1 MVAGQ
6 NGEANAL
13 KLGELSRK
21 WLEKQKDTLKPSSYA
36 AYRKAVEAHILPAM
50 GELPLNGI
58 GRAQVEGFL
67 QLLAEKGLGRKSV
80 EDIYVKLKG
89 ILKLGVSLGCL
100 EHIAFCPE
108 IPAQKRAA
116 PKTIEADER
125 EKLTSYWLLR
135 KDPVSLGFL
144 MCLYMGLSSGEL
156 CALRWEDISQETGR
170 IRVERKIQRLSKED
184 AAGSAKTEV
193 CTVPVQQRL
202 IPIPGRL
209 RSLLQNAQEETG
221 YFLPGGEGQPMEM
234 RTLQRRLV
242 KDGKVCG
249 LEGSLNFQ
257 LLRATFIR
265 YRAENGTD
273 FYTMSQ
279 ILGTKRVTSWSGR
292 YEQFAK
298 ANYEHW
304 EIP

>member
-1 MVAGQ
+1 MTGSERDLTAV
-6 NGEANAL
+6 
-13 KLGELSRK
+13 KIKELSQR
-21 WLEKQKDTLKPSSYA
+21 WLEGQKGTLKESSYS
-36 AYRKAVEAHILPAM
+36 AYRKAVETHIVPAL
-50 GELPLNGI
+50 GEIPASQLNRGQI
-58 GRAQVEGFL
+58 EAFL
-67 QLLAEKGLGRKSV
+67 RMLSEEKKLGSKSI
-80 EDIYVKLKG
+80 EDIYIKLKG
-89 ILKLGVSLGCL
+89 ILKLGVSLGYL

-116 PKTIEADER
+116 PKTLEADGR
-125 EKLTSYWLLR
+125 EKLTSYWLLK

-156 CALRWEDISQETGR
+156 CALRWEDISLETGR
-170 IRVERKIQRLSKED
+170 ACVERKIQRLSKED
-184 AAGSAKTEV
+184 VSDSAKTEV
-193 CTVPVQQRL
+193 CLVPVQRRL

-209 RSLLQNAQEETG
+209 RPLLQAIQEAGG
-221 YFLPGGEGQPMEM
+221 YFLQGKENQPMEM